1 VGDGYTKLSLKD
13 DVEDQAPKFDMSP
26 SLEFR
31 VPGEQLEAER
41 SALSYLR
48 VAPGFRL
55 PFGHTHAQ
63 QEEVYV
69 VVDGSA
75 KLKLDDDVVELKPWD
90 AVRIAPDTVRN
101 VEAGP
106 EGVELVL
113 IGAPKTTPNDAEMI
127 QNWWTDEPA

>member
-1 VGDGYTKLSLKD
+1 
-13 DVEDQAPKFDMSP
+13 MSP

-31 VPGEQLEAER
+31 VPGEQLGAEN

-55 PFGHTHAQ
+55 PFGHTHGK

-75 KLKLDDDVVELKPWD
+75 KLKLDDDIVELKPWD

-106 EGVELVL
+106 DGVELIL

-127 QNWWTDEPA
+127 QNWWTDESA

>member
-1 VGDGYTKLSLKD
+1 VGGDYTKLSLKD
-13 DVEDQAPKFDMSP
+13 DVEDQAPKFGFSP
-26 SLEFR
+26 QLEFR
-31 VPGEQLEAER
+31 VPGEQLGAER
-41 SALSYLR
+41 SAISYLR
-48 VAPGFRL
+48 VAPGFRM
-55 PFGHTHAQ
+55 PFGHTHEQ

-75 KLKLDDDVVELKPWD
+75 KLKLDDDVLEVERWD

-106 EGVELVL
+106 EGVELIL

-127 QNWWTDEPA
+127 QNWWPDESG